1 MSHTQGLATKEREE
15 PLVISETYTHD
26 NLIQVVIHKATPTED
41 QAILMWDIPEADG
54 SMRRH
59 TERIGMSE
67 LSAAENTALT
77 TLVDGLVAAS
87 VAAEAAAAVAAEVAA
102 VAAEEAVAV
111 AAGAAAAVAAEAA
124 AAEAATLAAGSG
136 G

>member
-54 SMRRH
+54 SMRKH

-87 VAAEAAAAVAAEVAA
+87 VAAAAAVAAAEAK
-102 VAAEEAVAV
+102 AAEEA
-111 AAGAAAAVAAEAA
+111 AAAAA
-124 AAEAATLAAGSG
+124 AAEAKAAEEAAAAG
-136 G
+136 

>member
-54 SMRRH
+54 SMRKY
-59 TERIGMSE
+59 TERFMMSE
-67 LSAAENTALT
+67 LSAAENKALT

-87 VAAEAAAAVAAEVAA
+87 VAAEAAAAVAA
-102 VAAEEAVAV
+102 
-111 AAGAAAAVAAEAA
+111 AEAA
-124 AAEAATLAAGSG
+124 AAAAAEAKAAEEAAAAG
-136 G
+136 

>member
-26 NLIQVVIHKATPTED
+26 NLISVLIQKATATED
-41 QAILMWDIPEADG
+41 QAMLSWNIPQADG
-54 SMRRH
+54 SMLRY
-59 TERIGMSE
+59 TERFMMSE

-87 VAAEAAAAVAAEVAA
+87 VAAEAAVAAAE
-102 VAAEEAVAV
+102 AAEEA
-111 AAGAAAAVAAEAA
+111 AAEAA
-124 AAEAATLAAGSG
+124 AAEEAG
-136 G
+136 

>member
-1 MSHTQGLATKEREE
+1 MSHTEGLATKEREE

-26 NLIQVVIHKATPTED
+26 NLTQVVIHKATPTED

-54 SMRRH
+54 SMRKH

-87 VAAEAAAAVAAEVAA
+87 VAAEAAAAVAAAVAA

-124 AAEAATLAAGSG
+124 AAEAAG
-136 G
+136 

>member
-1 MSHTQGLATKEREE
+1 MSHTEGLATKERSE

-26 NLIQVVIHKATPTED
+26 NLVSVLIHKTAATED
-41 QAILMWDIPEADG
+41 QAMLSWDIPQADG
-54 SMRRH
+54 SMLRY
-59 TERIGMSE
+59 TEYFMMSE
-67 LSAAENTALT
+67 LSAAENKALT

-87 VAAEAAAAVAAEVAA
+87 VAAEAAVAAAA
-102 VAAEEAVAV
+102 EAKAAEE
-111 AAGAAAAVAAEAA
+111 A

>member
-1 MSHTQGLATKEREE
+1 MSHTEGLATKEREE

-26 NLIQVVIHKATPTED
+26 NLTQVVIHKATPTED

-54 SMRRH
+54 SMRKH

-87 VAAEAAAAVAAEVAA
+87 VAAEAKAAAE
-102 VAAEEAVAV
+102 
-111 AAGAAAAVAAEAA
+111 AAAAAAAAEAAEEAA
-124 AAEAATLAAGSG
+124 AAEAAG
-136 G
+136 